1 MSDELYDQYL
11 DMVYSEVENI
21 NEDLAQNMIN
31 DEFVME
37 SHHYKDNEIS
47 QFSTESYDWTVIFF
61 IQLFLIFFVYFTIT
75 IKCVDSLFW
84 LNI

>member
-1 MSDELYDQYL
+1 
-11 DMVYSEVENI
+11 MVYSEVENI

-47 QFSTESYDWTVIFF
+47 QFSTESD
-61 IQLFLIFFVYFTIT
+61 
-75 IKCVDSLFW
+75 D
-84 LNI
+84 